1 MSYAPIGR
9 LCKVRVKE
17 ALQKMLKDQKDVI
30 AALNAHGVKYLVVG
44 GHAVS
49 IHSEP
54 RGTKD
59 LDVFIKADEEN
70 SNAVFDALA
79 EYGAPLAGVTP
90 ADFNDKATSVF
101 QMGVEPGRVDILQGI
116 AGVPFDEAWNSRVEA
131 FLDGEIPAHFISREH
146 LIQNKLA
153 VGRFQD
159 LADVERL
166 REATPPDLGTMNDGG
181 TK

>member
-1 MSYAPIGR
+1 
-9 LCKVRVKE
+9 
-17 ALQKMLKDQKDVI
+17 MLKDQREIITAFNSHD
-30 AALNAHGVKYLVVG
+30 VKYLVIG

-49 IHSEP
+49 IHADP

-70 SNAVFDALA
+70 SKAVFAALA
-79 EYGAPLAGVTP
+79 EFGAPLAGMTP
-90 ADFNDKATSVF
+90 ADFNDKATTVF

-116 AGVPFDEAWNSRVEA
+116 AGVSFDEAWESRVEEL
-131 FLDGEIPAHFISREH
+131 LDGQTPAHVISREH

-159 LADVERL
+159 LADVEKL
-166 REATPPDLGTMNDGG
+166 RESAPEE
-181 TK
+181 